1 MRISRYILALL
12 LPPVGVYLAYGL
24 GTTLL
29 LNIVLTVFGW
39 IPGMIHAVW
48 AISKLEERTVKRY

>member
-1 MRISRYILALL
+1 MRVSRYILALL

-24 GTTLL
+24 SVTLFI
-29 LNIVLTVFGW
+29 NIALTVLGW

-48 AISKLEERTVKRY
+48 AISKFEERTVERY